1 MGIRTADLPW
11 ALWVV
16 RDDSQRGSDW
26 YRLMKKK
33 AHWLG
38 GEDTPLPSLTSWC
51 PSAEGGLWIRLFE
64 SPFSL

>member
-1 MGIRTADLPW
+1 MPLPLPVSGAGPGVGIRTADLPW

-38 GEDTPLPSLTSWC
+38 SEDTAPGRTFPL
-51 PSAEGGLWIRLFE
+51 
-64 SPFSL
+64 